1 MTWSG
6 TSTAQVVHYT
16 PGSVGTKTLTFTSAG
31 GGLVIHSPLSLVV
44 SHVSYTVTGP
54 TSGSTGN
61 ALTYTVTP
69 AALATDTITVS
80 HSGSAGT
87 LSKTTLAF
95 TSSATAQT
103 FTFTPSAN
111 GAATI
116 TLASS
121 DGGTITGES
130 ITLAVSKANEK
141 AKRWFHGLARMIAIA
156 IVNSLAYETDPDAA
170 RPIVAP
176 AVTASAFYTDPDAAR
191 VITS

>member
-1 MTWSG
+1 LSWSG
-6 TSTAQVVHYT
+6 TSNVQVVHYM
-16 PGSVGTKTLTFTSAG
+16 PSSAGTKSLTFTSADG
-31 GGLVIHSPLSLVV
+31 GMVIHSPLSLVV
-44 SHVSYTVTGP
+44 SHVNYTVTGP
-54 TSGSTGN
+54 TSGSIGN
-61 ALTYTVTP
+61 ALLYTVTP
-69 AALATDTITVS
+69 AASATDTITVS

-87 LSKTTLAF
+87 LSTTTLAF

-121 DGGTITGES
+121 DGGTITGEL
-130 ITLAVSKANEK
+130 ITLAVSKGNEK
-141 AKRWFHGLARMIAIA
+141 AKRWFLGLARMIAIA

-176 AVTASAFYTDPDAAR
+176 AATASAFYTDPDAAR
-191 VITS
+191 LITS